1 MKTYRMEMMNDK
13 DYANYMGGGYDYTVI
28 YYLVEAENAEEAIA
42 KTEANFPEMMVNKTY
57 VRTVEELEA
66 EEKARNER
74 IEARRKAEEARIAK
88 MKATKAAKKAAGK
101 N

>member
-13 DYANYMGGGYDYTVI
+13 DYANYMGGGYDYNVV
-28 YYLVEAENAEEAIA
+28 YCFVKAENTEEAVA
-42 KTEANFPEMMVNKTY
+42 KTEANFPEMVVNKTY
-57 VRTVEELEA
+57 VRTVEEVEA
-66 EEKARNER
+66 EKKARKER
-74 IEARRKAEEARIAK
+74 EEARRKAEEARVAK

>member
-1 MKTYRMEMMNDK
+1 MKTYRMQMMNEK
-13 DYANYMGGGYDYTVI
+13 DFANYMGGGYDYRVV
-28 YYLVEAENAEEAIA
+28 YCFVKAENAEEAVA
-42 KTEANFPEMMVNKTY
+42 KTEANFPEMVVNKTY
-57 VRTVEELEA
+57 ARTIEEIEA

-74 IEARRKAEEARIAK
+74 MEARRKAEEARIAK